1 MTDQV
6 LTNDEKDA
14 LLDGVESGE
23 VEVHS
28 TTGPTYASVTPFEI
42 GPRSRIV
49 KASFPRLQLL
59 NQQTSD
65 RLKKQTEQ
73 LLQCEIRVAPR
84 DIAVRSYGEFCEQLA
99 GPSAVTIFE
108 AAPLEG
114 RALIVMEPEMVRHLV
129 DTFFGGS
136 GDDDHTE
143 LRGPFTPGE
152 LSVSRLFANIVLST
166 IQEVWAPL
174 ATISPQRVETEV
186 TLDVVDIVAESDPVL
201 CTEFEVSTA
210 HKDDVFRVLWPEE
223 MVEPL
228 IPVFEGQKVERDHA
242 NDRRWGKSIGNRV
255 TDAVVKLTAS
265 VGHATTN
272 VGSLI
277 DLSPGDVIEI
287 DDPHRAT
294 LMAKNVALLKGRF
307 GVHQG
312 KNAFEATDWLE
323 SQFLTDSATGNRN
336 G

>member
-1 MTDQV
+1 MTDPV

-23 VEVHS
+23 IEVHS
-28 TTGPTYASVTPFEI
+28 TTGPTYASVAPFEI

-59 NQQTSD
+59 NQQMSE
-65 RLKKQTEQ
+65 RLKKQSEQ
-73 LLQCEIRVAPR
+73 LLQCEIQVAPR
-84 DIAVRSYGEFCEQLA
+84 NILVRSYGEFCGQLA

-114 RALIVMEPEMVRHLV
+114 RALIVMEQEMVRHLV

-136 GDDDHTE
+136 GADDETHLD
-143 LRGPFTPGE
+143 GPFTPGE

-174 ATISPQRVETEV
+174 ATVSPQRVETEV

-210 HKDDVFRVLWPEE
+210 QKDDVFRVLWPEE
-223 MVEPL
+223 MVAPL
-228 IPVFEGQKVERDHA
+228 IPVFEGQKVERDHV
-242 NDRRWGKSIGNRV
+242 NDRRWGKAISNRV
-255 TDAVVKLTAS
+255 TDANVELTAS

-272 VGSLI
+272 LGSLI

-287 DDPHRAT
+287 DDPHQAT

-312 KNAFEATDWLE
+312 QNAFEATDWLE
-323 SQFLTDSATGNRN
+323 SQFLTDTAAGNHN